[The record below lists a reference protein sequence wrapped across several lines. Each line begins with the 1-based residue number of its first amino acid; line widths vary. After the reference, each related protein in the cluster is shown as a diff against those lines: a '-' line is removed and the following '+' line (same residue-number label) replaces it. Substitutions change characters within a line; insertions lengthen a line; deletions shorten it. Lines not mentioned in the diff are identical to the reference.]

1 MGAGPERI
9 EVFDPVDRWLHL
21 AALVGVVGALAT
33 GPLAESPGLALGL
46 GPWAGAAAAAHGGL
60 AALAGFAG
68 ALHLVRVTL
77 VWLDGGS
84 PWGLVPRPRD
94 LADLGRTL
102 LGVLGLARRGPER
115 DRFGYRE
122 RMAYAGF
129 ALGLP
134 VLLASGWL
142 VSHPAWAVGW
152 IGPRG
157 LVAAARVHAGAGLA
171 LCLPLGWH
179 LYFAVLAP
187 EKLWWNGAWI
197 TGRVRWATARRSWP
211 AWARRVWG
219 EVAPGDEASP
229 PSVEALLEEGNAAAR
244 AGDWAAAARAY
255 REALRLY
262 PGYSQ
267 ALFNLGVVCSRAGD
281 REGAREALGR
291 FLEQDPFSPVA
302 PRARDLLTRLG
313 AGEGDPGEG

>member
-9 EVFDPVDRWLHL
+9 EIFDPVDRWLHL
-21 AALVGVVGALAT
+21 AALVGVVGALVT
-33 GPLAESPGLALGL
+33 GPLAEGPGLALGL
-46 GPWAGAAAAAHGGL
+46 GPWARAAASAHGGL

-77 VWLDGGS
+77 AWLDGGS
-84 PWGLVPRPRD
+84 PWGLVPRPGD
-94 LADLGRTL
+94 LAELGRTL
-102 LGVLGLARRGPER
+102 LGPPGSGPER

-122 RMAYAGF
+122 RVAYAGF

-134 VLLASGWL
+134 VLLASGWV

-152 IGPRG
+152 LGPGG
-157 LVAAARVHAGAGLA
+157 LVAAARVHAAAGLA

-187 EKLWWNGAWI
+187 EKLWWNGAWL
-197 TGRVRWATARRSWP
+197 TGRVRWDTARRSWP
-211 AWARRVWG
+211 AWARRVSG
-219 EVAPGDEASP
+219 EAAPAQGDSP
-229 PSVEALLEEGNAAAR
+229 PSVEALLERGNAAAR
-244 AGDWAAAARAY
+244 AGDTAGAVRAY

-267 ALFNLGVVCSRAGD
+267 ALFNLGVVCFRAGD
-281 REGAREALGR
+281 RAGAREALGR

-302 PRARDLLTRLG
+302 PRARDLLARLG
-313 AGEGDPGEG
+313 AGEGGPGEG